1 MLTHSKA
8 FCSISTGVYG
18 YPIEDATNIALNEIR
33 KFLESEKGSIVS
45 MTKVIVKN
53 RCLIYASKY
62 IIA

>member
-45 MTKVIVKN
+45 MTKVIGKK
-53 RCLIYASKY
+53 IDA
-62 IIA
+62 